1 MSKKKKS
8 NKIIRNNPKNLV
20 TGKELIESGQVSK
33 SFHLKD
39 YDIIGG
45 IIIQLRNKNT

>member
-20 TGKELIESGQVSK
+20 TGQELIETDKASK
-33 SFHLKD
+33 FFHLKD
-39 YDIIGG
+39 HDIIA
-45 IIIQLRNKNT
+45 LKS